1 MFSNTFKTMTTA
13 TSIKKSEVTRA
24 RILDAALDL
33 FRRHGFDETTMRGI
47 AAAAGLSLGSAYYY
61 FQSKEDLVMA
71 FYERAIDAMTP
82 RMEAA
87 LSGANHFEGKVEA
100 LMAVKFE
107 YFQPNRTFLGALL
120 RHSADPQ
127 NRLSPFSE
135 ATRHIRERDQAYF
148 ARMID
153 ESRDVR
159 VPKEL
164 APHLP
169 KLLWLY
175 QMGLILY
182 WIYDRSPG
190 QRQTRMLR
198 KKSLALLVSGLKI
211 AGFPLLKPLR
221 SKIVD
226 LIVLAEGGQAYDTS
240 NEA

>member
-1 MFSNTFKTMTTA
+1 MTAA

-33 FRRHGFDETTMRGI
+33 FRRHGFEETTMRGI

-148 ARMID
+148 ARVID

-159 VPKEL
+159 VPTEL

-226 LIVLAEGGQAYDTS
+226 LIVLAEGGQGYDTS

>member
-127 NRLSPFSE
+127 NRLSPFSQ

>member
-1 MFSNTFKTMTTA
+1 MTTA

-33 FRRHGFDETTMRGI
+33 FRNYGFEETTMRGI
-47 AAAAGLSLGSAYYY
+47 AAAAGVSLGSAYYY
-61 FQSKEDLVMA
+61 FESKEDLVMA
-71 FYERAIDAMTP
+71 FYERAIDAMAP

-87 LSGANHFEGKVEA
+87 LSAANHFEEKVEA

-148 ARMID
+148 ARMIH

-159 VPKEL
+159 VPADL

-198 KKSLALLVSGLKI
+198 QKSLALLVSGLKI
-211 AGFPLLKPLR
+211 AGFALLKPLR

-226 LIVLAEGGQAYDTS
+226 LIVLAEEGQRYDTS
-240 NEA
+240 NKA

>member
-1 MFSNTFKTMTTA
+1 MTTA

-33 FRRHGFDETTMRGI
+33 FQRHGFEETTMRGI
-47 AAAAGLSLGSAYYY
+47 AGAAGLSLGSAYYY

-87 LSGANHFEGKVEA
+87 LSGANRFEDRVEA

-148 ARMID
+148 ARIID

-159 VPKEL
+159 VPTEL

-198 KKSLALLVSGLKI
+198 KKSLALLVSGLKM
-211 AGFPLLKPLR
+211 AGFALLKPLR
-221 SKIVD
+221 SRIVD
-226 LIVLAEGGQAYDTS
+226 LIVLAEGGQGYDTS

>member
-1 MFSNTFKTMTTA
+1 
-13 TSIKKSEVTRA
+13 
-24 RILDAALDL
+24 
-33 FRRHGFDETTMRGI
+33 
-47 AAAAGLSLGSAYYY
+47 
-61 FQSKEDLVMA
+61 
-71 FYERAIDAMTP
+71 MTP

-148 ARMID
+148 ARVID

-159 VPKEL
+159 VPTEL

-182 WIYDRSPG
+182 WINDRSPG

-226 LIVLAEGGQAYDTS
+226 LIVLAEGGQGYDTS
-240 NEA
+240 SEA